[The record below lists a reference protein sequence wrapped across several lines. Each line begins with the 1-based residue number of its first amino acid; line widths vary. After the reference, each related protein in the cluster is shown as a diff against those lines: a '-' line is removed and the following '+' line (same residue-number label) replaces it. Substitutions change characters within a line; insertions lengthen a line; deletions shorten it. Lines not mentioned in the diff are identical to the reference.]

1 MLLTT
6 LGNVPSC
13 FTFYPYPGG
22 KPVPIDVN
30 ALIVQAKNAIGEELQ
45 DDWKIAPSDHA
56 QQFKETAPALS
67 AILED
72 PLIDLAAD
80 RYEEDNQAAD
90 EAQEEFKQAARKAN
104 QFVLAISCIGA
115 ILLTAGV
122 LLEVDTTTT
131 DLSLERIIFIGLG
144 VLSILLAIFAQRWLL
159 LLRQGD
165 LLKNWMT
172 NRAKAEANRLQY
184 FKAII
189 DLEPPLASS
198 RIPVTLLKLE
208 YFRRFLLKSQIKFFK
223 QRGQAHRQA
232 ARKRL
237 NWSTWAVTLGTGMMA
252 LSGFLAP
259 YNSKFSALAAIG
271 TIATALA
278 AFISVWESINQDQRN
293 ADRYRNTR
301 RSLEDLLPHLTNVRK
316 LAAADNTDAV
326 SAFFD
331 SASEVLTEEH
341 RQWLADLDKRNLAVA
356 RLEQTLK
363 DLESE
368 QAQKTAPTAPA
379 EPTPE
384 EDTSAPDAPTEP
396 EGDSETDAG

>member
-1 MLLTT
+1 M
-6 LGNVPSC
+6 S
-13 FTFYPYPGG
+13 
-22 KPVPIDVN
+22 IDVN
-30 ALIVQAKNAIGEELQ
+30 ALIVQAKDAIGEELK
-45 DDWKIAPSDHA
+45 DDWKIVPSAHA

-80 RYEEDNQAAD
+80 RYEEDNQAAN
-90 EAQEEFKQAARKAN
+90 EAQKDFKQAAKKAN

-115 ILLTAGV
+115 LLLTAGV
-122 LLEVDTTTT
+122 LLEVDTTTAN
-131 DLSLERIIFIGLG
+131 LSFERIIFIGLG

-159 LLRQGD
+159 LLREGN

-172 NRAKAEANRLQY
+172 HRAKAETNRLQY

-198 RIPVTLLKLE
+198 TTPIALLKLE

-223 QRGQAHRQA
+223 QRGQEHRRA
-232 ARKRL
+232 AKKWL
-237 NWSTWAVTLGTGMMA
+237 NWGTWTVTMGTGMMA

-259 YNSKFSALAAIG
+259 YNAKFSTLAAIG
-271 TIATALA
+271 TIATAVA
-278 AFISVWESINQDQRN
+278 AFISVRESINQDQRN

-301 RSLEDLLPHLTNVRK
+301 RSLEDLLPHLGNVRK
-316 LAAADNTDAV
+316 LAAAENTDAV

-341 RQWLADLDKRNLAVA
+341 RQWLADLEKRNLAVT

-363 DLESE
+363 DLEAE
-368 QAQKTAPTAPA
+368 QSQKTAPSSFV
-379 EPTPE
+379 EPSE
-384 EDTSAPDAPTEP
+384 EDYTSAPDHSAEPSGTEI
-396 EGDSETDAG
+396 DAG